1 MNSLSQMYLLYIK
14 PMLYVD
20 IIFAYIIYIH
30 TDMFFLWLLYIC
42 MYIYTSI
49 LYMYVYIYLREI
61 FDFFLSKVKM
71 LSVGCL
77 RFYSLGVS
85 FHWGFYVVDWVPL
98 RCWSSMPGTD
108 WNTASSLS
116 LPAPRGPV
124 QGSARS
130 ALLLPSAL
138 MRSLC
143 RPAIC
148 LKLPS

>member
-1 MNSLSQMYLLYIK
+1 
-14 PMLYVD
+14 
-20 IIFAYIIYIH
+20 
-30 TDMFFLWLLYIC
+30 
-42 MYIYTSI
+42 
-49 LYMYVYIYLREI
+49 MYVYIYLREI
-61 FDFFLSKVKM
+61 FDFFFSKVKM

-77 RFYSLGVS
+77 MFLFIGFIISFAFLCFGMSASEVLQQHARHRLAHHFQPEIAHALG
-85 FHWGFYVVDWVPL
+85 PL
-98 RCWSSMPGTD
+98 
-108 WNTASSLS
+108 
-116 LPAPRGPV
+116 